1 MKKILALILALVM
14 IFSLVACAS
23 SDDKTNDTANTDKT
37 NTDNT
42 NTEKTDDKVYTVS
55 IQYSFPEPNAGPLD
69 AVLKQM
75 EEESNGRLKF
85 EIYYSNAMF
94 ANADVLDAL
103 EANTLNI
110 AGIMPV
116 EYATL
121 QLNGRA
127 CGIPFMGFESWQA
140 ANDIYLKTLYA
151 EDSLLMKEYTDAG
164 LVFWAGSMCPGY
176 QFYTA
181 KEIDE
186 VSPSMFNGLTLMTE
200 NTEMQTFIG
209 KNGGA
214 AIAAF
219 PPDFYANLSNGVAD
233 GLLQHLNC
241 VTAFGVPELVKT
253 AVFFGEGGFYNYPI
267 VYVMGQG
274 FWDSLPED
282 LQDLFAKYSSVF
294 AKASYD
300 NDVNQYEGN
309 IENLMAKDT
318 TLITLDEAQVAEWQ
332 AAFQPIVDSVLDEL
346 GADAKTVYDT
356 LMAEIAAYDAATYEV
371 GTNNFGVEYV
381 H

>member
-14 IFSLVACAS
+14 IFALAACGNSEKPAGNK
-23 SDDKTNDTANTDKT
+23 DDG
-37 NTDNT
+37 
-42 NTEKTDDKVYTVS
+42 KVYNVS

-85 EIYYSNAMF
+85 DIYYSNSMF

-116 EYATL
+116 EYSTL

-127 CGIPFMGFESWQA
+127 VGIPFMGFESWQA
-140 ANDIYLKTLYA
+140 ANDIYLH
-151 EDSLLMKEYTDAG
+151 EVFEEGSLLMKEYTDAG

-176 QFYTA
+176 QFYSVKDV
-181 KEIDE
+181 KELT
-186 VSPSMFNGLTLMTE
+186 PAAFNGMTLMTE

-209 KNGGA
+209 QNGGA

-219 PPDFYANLSNGVAD
+219 PPDFYANLNNGVAD

-241 VTAFGVPELVKT
+241 VTAFGVPEVVKT

-267 VYVMGQG
+267 VYVMGQT

-282 LQDLFAKYSSVF
+282 LQDLFAKYSNVF

-309 IENLMAKDT
+309 IANLKSIGVN
-318 TLITLDEAQVAEWQ
+318 LITLDEAQVAEWQ
-332 AAFQPIVDSVLDEL
+332 TAFQPIVDGVLAEL
-346 GADAKTVYDT
+346 GGDAKTVYDGIA
-356 LMAEIAAYDAATYEV
+356 AEIAAYDAASYKV
-371 GTNNFGVEYV
+371 GTNNFGLEYT

>member
-1 MKKILALILALVM
+1 MKKFLALILALVM
-14 IFSLVACAS
+14 IFALAACGGEKQPADAGNK
-23 SDDKTNDTANTDKT
+23 DDG
-37 NTDNT
+37 
-42 NTEKTDDKVYTVS
+42 KVYTVS
-55 IQYSFPEPNAGPLD
+55 LQYSFPEPNAGPLD

-85 EIYYSNAMF
+85 ELYYSNAMF

-127 CGIPFMGFESWQA
+127 MGIPFQGFESWQA
-140 ANDIYLKTLYA
+140 ANDIYLKALYA
-151 EDSLLMKEYTDAG
+151 EDSILMKEYTDAG

-176 QFYTA
+176 QFYSV
-181 KEIDE
+181 KEVKDLTPAI
-186 VSPSMFNGLTLMTE
+186 FNGLTMMTE
-200 NTEMQTFIG
+200 NAEMQTFIG
-209 KNGGA
+209 QNGGA

-233 GLLQHLNC
+233 GLMQHLNC
-241 VTAFGVPELVKT
+241 ATAFGVPDLVKS
-253 AVFFGEGGFYNYPI
+253 AVYFGEGGFYNYPI
-267 VYVMGQG
+267 VYVMGQT

-282 LQDLFAKYSSVF
+282 LQQLFAKYSTVF

-300 NDVNQYEGN
+300 NDVNQYQGN
-309 IENLMAKDT
+309 IDAMLEKGVE
-318 TLITLDEAQVAEWQ
+318 LIVLDEAQVAEWQ
-332 AAFQPIVDSVLDEL
+332 TAFQPIVDNLLNEM
-346 GADAKTVYDT
+346 GADAKAVYET
-356 LMAEIAAYDAATYEV
+356 LKAEIAVYDAATYKV
-371 GTNNFGVEYV
+371 GPNNFGVEYT